1 MAGKKSD
8 KYSPNGG
15 GGFGTF
21 LYNSD
26 TGQVLGRTCG
36 SWLKITVF
44 YIIFYACLAA
54 FFYLCYQIFATTLE
68 RPEENGS
75 PKWTQDASL
84 IGANP
89 GVGFRPMPDQDKNSE
104 STLIWYRTKDP
115 ADSAFWSDQL
125 TDFLN
130 KLKVKEGADNVVE
143 CSVGGNSAT
152 QKRVCKVPTEGLGD
166 CTVDNSFGYPDG
178 KPCVLI
184 KLNKIYDWEPEPFG
198 IDDDTNKYDKKLLED
213 ELEEKVQEQPKGMPV
228 SLKNYILNEV
238 AKKPGNEIEVL
249 RSVWLSC
256 AGENV
261 GDEENLPESS
271 ITYLPFRG
279 IPGYYFPYKNQ
290 PNYKSPFV
298 MVQLNVPETSH
309 HTLINVECRA
319 WAKNVKYDRID
330 RLGSVH
336 FEILVD

>member
-44 YIIFYACLAA
+44 YIIFYACLSA

-75 PKWTQDASL
+75 PKWTQEASL

-89 GVGFRPMPDQDKNSE
+89 GIGFRPMPDQDKNSE
-104 STLIWYRTKDP
+104 STLIWYRTKDS
-115 ADSAFWSDQL
+115 ADSSFWSNQL
-125 TDFLN
+125 EEFLD
-130 KLKVKEGADNVVE
+130 KLKVKDSADNVVE
-143 CSVGGNSAT
+143 CNFGSAGSNT
-152 QKRVCKVPTEGLGD
+152 KRVCKVPTENLGR
-166 CTVDNSFGYPDG
+166 CTKDNDFGYPEG

-184 KLNKIYDWEPEPFG
+184 KLNKIYDWQAEPFG
-198 IDDDTNKYDKKLLED
+198 IDEDGRYSPDLLVEDLKDKV
-213 ELEEKVQEQPKGMPV
+213 EEEPKGMPETLRDYIINLV
-228 SLKNYILNEV
+228 KKN
-238 AKKPGNEIEVL
+238 PGNEVSVL
-249 RSVWLSC
+249 KSVWLSC

-261 GDEENLPESS
+261 GDEENLPESK
-271 ITYLPFRG
+271 ITYLPMQG

-290 PNYKSPFV
+290 PNYRSPYV
-298 MVQLNVPETSH
+298 MVQLDVPPSSH

-319 WAKNVKYDRID
+319 WAKNIKYDRID

>member
-8 KYSPNGG
+8 KYNPNGG

-44 YIIFYACLAA
+44 YIIFYACLSA
-54 FFYLCYQIFATTLE
+54 FFYLCYQIFATTLQ

-84 IGANP
+84 IGSNP

-104 STLIWYRTKDP
+104 STLIWYRSQDS

-125 TDFLN
+125 TEFLE
-130 KLKVKEGADNVVE
+130 KSKVPEGAENVIE
-143 CSVGGNSAT
+143 CSLGSLGSGE
-152 QKRVCKVPTEGLGD
+152 KRVCKVPTEGLGE
-166 CTVDNSFGYPDG
+166 CTAENNFGYPAG

-184 KLNKIYDWEPEPFG
+184 KLNKIIEWQPEPFG
-198 IDDDTNKYDKKLLED
+198 IDENRYSAELLER
-213 ELEEKVQEQPKGMPV
+213 ELEEKVNEEPKGMPP
-228 SLKNYILNEV
+228 SLKEHILSEV
-238 AKKPGNEIEVL
+238 RKNPGKEVEVL
-249 RSVWLSC
+249 RAVWLSC

-261 GDEENLPESS
+261 GDEENLPEGNIS
-271 ITYLPFRG
+271 YQPLRQ
-279 IPGYYFPYKNQ
+279 IPGYFFPYRNQ
-290 PNYKSPFV
+290 QNYKSPFV
-298 MVQLNVPETSH
+298 MVQLDVPATSR

-319 WAKNVKYDRID
+319 WAKNIKYDRID